1 MPGDPGAALPGAL
14 GVAGQ
19 ATTWSPR
26 VSSAPLNALPMVP
39 LPPVRRTFMPCV
51 YPIVAN
57 VPVSSVI
64 RAIPASFASATTA
77 AATAGAT
84 SRSKTLGMM

>member
-1 MPGDPGAALPGAL
+1 MTPGLPCLARSGL
-14 GVAGQ
+14 RVRP
-19 ATTWSPR
+19 TTWSPR

-57 VPVSSVI
+57 VPVSSMI